1 MKINS
6 SKIEPINNE
15 SYNRILAEERIAN
28 LNYDEEMAEYEN
40 KVRGTS
46 LLEMHQEKLAKEKEK
61 NKNKSGHN
69 NLLMQPFDKK
79 KVMNVGTV
87 DSKRALGIMQDKSGL
102 KGRFGNKEKYLG
114 F

>member
-1 MKINS
+1 MHD
-6 SKIEPINNE
+6 
-15 SYNRILAEERIAN
+15 YEE
-28 LNYDEEMAEYEN
+28 

-46 LLEMHQEKLAKEKEK
+46 LLELHQEKISKEKS
-61 NKNKSGHN
+61 NKNKLGHN
-69 NLLMQPFDKK
+69 NLLMQPFDRK
-79 KVMNVGTV
+79 KVMNVGTI

>member
-1 MKINS
+1 M
-6 SKIEPINNE
+6 
-15 SYNRILAEERIAN
+15 YDYEE
-28 LNYDEEMAEYEN
+28 

-46 LLEMHQEKLAKEKEK
+46 LLELHQEKIAKEKS

-87 DSKRALGIMQDKSGL
+87 DSKRALSIMQDKSGL
-102 KGRFGNKEKYLG
+102 KGRFGNKEKYMG